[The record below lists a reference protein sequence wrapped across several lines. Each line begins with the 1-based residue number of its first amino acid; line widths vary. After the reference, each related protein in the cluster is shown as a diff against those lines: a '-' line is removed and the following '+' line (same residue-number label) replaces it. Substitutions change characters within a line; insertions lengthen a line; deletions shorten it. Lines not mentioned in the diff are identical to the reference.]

1 MAIQNTGYSST
12 PLSKKLGIKDGDK
25 VIVLNQPLYYWDLM
39 EGTLPEIQTAQLDEK
54 ELNFVHIFITTI
66 EELETLVLKYAYQI
80 KQNGMIW
87 VSWPKKSSKLPTEI
101 TEDTIRDFALVNGL
115 VDVKVCAIDE
125 IWSGLKL
132 VIPLKLRK

>member
-1 MAIQNTGYSST
+1 MAKQNTGYSST
-12 PLSKKLGIKDGDK
+12 PLSKKLGFKDFDK

-39 EGTLPEIQTAQLDEK
+39 EGILPEILTAHPDE
-54 ELNFVHIFITTI
+54 NDVHFVHIFVKTMD
-66 EELETLVLKYAYQI
+66 ELETLVLKYRDQI
-80 KQNGMIW
+80 QQNGMIW
-87 VSWPKKSSKLPTEI
+87 VSWPKKSSKIPTEI
-101 TEDTIRDFALVNGL
+101 TEDTIRDFALANGL